1 MKKRYGLSM
10 VWKMTIATML
20 LLLVPIFIIC
30 IIYIQ
35 MYQKTSMETADGK
48 LASVLGSKNA
58 AVFLALEDGVAAAF
72 SQCSLRHDY
81 VEGTQSSPVGYLEG
95 LYVSPC
101 HRGKGLARG
110 LLAQCEAWAAARGC
124 REFASDCELANTASL
139 AFHMKTGFSEANR
152 IICFTKE
159 LKG

>member
-1 MKKRYGLSM
+1 MFVQAKKGHLP
-10 VWKMTIATML
+10 
-20 LLLVPIFIIC
+20 LVAALAAELWPKHTKEELTQEF
-30 IIYIQ
+30 
-35 MYQKTSMETADGK
+35 
-48 LASVLGSKNA
+48 ASVLGSENA

-139 AFHMKTGFSEANR
+139 AFHIKTGFSEANR

>member
-1 MKKRYGLSM
+1 MKIVAATDHTKRSAAAGLALKLWPEHTRSE
-10 VWKMTIATML
+10 
-20 LLLVPIFIIC
+20 
-30 IIYIQ
+30 
-35 MYQKTSMETADGK
+35 MEADLKEHCQAGG
-48 LASVLGSKNA
+48 V
-58 AVFLALEDGVAAAF
+58 VFLAQEENSLIGFA
-72 SQCSLRHDY
+72 QCGLRHDY

-139 AFHMKTGFSEANR
+139 AFHIKTGFSEANR
-152 IICFTKE
+152 IICFTKQ